1 MINISGNKLVISIRG
16 VPNETNGTVI
26 GTAIEY

>member
-1 MINISGNKLVISIRG
+1 MISISGNKLVIGIRG
-16 VPNETNGTVI
+16 VLNGTNGTVI